1 MTEPIS
7 ACLVNGICDFIQ
19 HARTVSFARD
29 SYHIFAKQL
38 LRNVIREIF
47 TIFSPQI
54 RPSCDR
60 PTQKGQK
67 YSFVSL
73 RVSPKTAMVMGI
85 KLYVPFI

>member
-1 MTEPIS
+1 VTEPIS

-54 RPSCDR
+54 RHRVTGPLKKGKNTALSAFGSPQR
-60 PTQKGQK
+60 PPWLW
-67 YSFVSL
+67 V
-73 RVSPKTAMVMGI
+73 
-85 KLYVPFI
+85 